1 MEEKTQAR
9 SMRPLVDWPAGDRR
23 GVVGVFTDID
33 DTLTTEGRITDD
45 ALHALARLKA
55 AGLHVIAITGRPV
68 GWSEPFAR
76 EWPVDAI
83 VAENGAVA
91 LVRESPHPSP
101 LLDGETAVLKK
112 LYQQDEATRRAN
124 FARMQAV
131 ARRIVAEV
139 PGAVLAQ
146 DSAGRETDIAVDH
159 SEFNHLPHER
169 IEQVV
174 ALMRSEGMQATV
186 SSIHVNGWYGEH
198 DKLAGARWIVRELF
212 DRDLDAEIARWV
224 YVGDSTN
231 DMLMFEHFPHSVG
244 VANIRRFEAQLTHPP
259 CYVTDAER
267 GAGFAQVAQALLAA
281 C

>member
-1 MEEKTQAR
+1 MPGWRCTAARTEMEPLAR
-9 SMRPLVDWPAGDRR
+9 WPLADRQHVAGL
-23 GVVGVFTDID
+23 FTDID
-33 DTLTTEGRITDD
+33 DTLTTDGAITAD
-45 ALHALARLKA
+45 ALAALTRLKA
-55 AGLHVIAITGRPV
+55 AGLHAIAITGRPV

-76 EWPVDAI
+76 DWPVDAI

-91 LVRESPHPSP
+91 LVR
-101 LLDGETAVLKK
+101 DGQGALRK

-139 PGAVLAQ
+139 PGATLAR
-146 DSAGRETDIAVDH
+146 DSAGRETDIAIDH
-159 SEFNHLPHER
+159 GEFTHLPLER

-174 ALMRSEGMQATV
+174 ALMRGEGMQATV
-186 SSIHVNGWYGEH
+186 SSIHVNGWYGAH

-212 DRDLDAEIARWV
+212 DRELDAEIARWV

-231 DMLMFEHFPHSVG
+231 DELMFERFPHSVG

-259 CYVTDAER
+259 RYVTTGER
-267 GAGFAQVAQALLAA
+267 GAGFAEVAGAILAA
-281 C
+281 RG